1 MNRKAVLFAVL
12 FATATASA
20 VSPVELLR
28 GVGADLVEDYSRPL
42 VESYGVAMGSGWYH
56 SASALRT
63 LRFELGVRVMAVN
76 IPEAART
83 FTARVKACSVNT
95 TTGAIDTFY
104 VNVEGA
110 ATIFGPRGTLPV
122 DVPGE
127 YSVGIPPALPG
138 GLGVSWM
145 PIVVPQA
152 SVGLPL
158 GFEVTARYV
167 PWPFEGTTVSF
178 LGFGVKNEL
187 STFVRLPFNLAV
199 QGFYQQFVI
208 GDALNSRTFGGNVHV
223 SRSFLLFAP
232 YAGVGF
238 DKSTTDIDYVFRAS
252 FPTGIENGE
261 LKTEEIDLPVAA
273 NYAPPVNLRGT
284 LGVALKFGLV
294 LFNADYNYNVS
305 TGYHAVSAGVSASLR

>member
-1 MNRKAVLFAVL
+1 
-12 FATATASA
+12 
-20 VSPVELLR
+20 
-28 GVGADLVEDYSRPL
+28 
-42 VESYGVAMGSGWYH
+42 
-56 SASALRT
+56 
-63 LRFELGVRVMAVN
+63 VRVMAVN

-83 FTARVKACSVNT
+83 FTARVKVYSVDPE
-95 TTGAIDTFY
+95 TGAIDTSY
-104 VNVEGA
+104 VDVEGA